1 MDQGRRRITAEKQLP
16 PPIVEERPRR
26 LTPRQLAEQVRL
38 GQEAAQRV
46 REMLAQRQAPHPEEQ
61 AA

>member
-1 MDQGRRRITAEKQLP
+1 MDEGRRRTVDKQLP

-26 LTPRQLAEQVRL
+26 LTPREVAEQARL

-46 REMLAQRQAPHPEEQ
+46 REMLAERARQGEGERP
-61 AA
+61 